1 MIQASFRIVAPE
13 GKRQEL
19 LDVLLCLKGPTEVA
33 RGCRACRILQD
44 AEDDHVLTYLVR
56 WDTQQEIEEH
66 IRSERFRRL
75 LPYIEMSV
83 EPPEVD
89 FSTIDQIRGIEFLV
103 AALSPNLS
111 ESRTD

>member
-13 GKRQEL
+13 DKRQEI

-33 RGCRACRILQD
+33 GGCRACRILQD

-56 WDTQQEIEEH
+56 WDTQKEIEDH
-66 IRSERFRRL
+66 LRSERFRRL
-75 LPYIEMSV
+75 LPYIEMSL

-89 FSTIDQIRGIEFLV
+89 FSTIDKIQGIEFLIGV
-103 AALSPNLS
+103 LSSP
-111 ESRTD
+111 SR